1 MDLENLES
9 EARELI
15 THINPMSFDD
25 LTSELIS
32 NQTVTNLEEAGIPM
46 DDIVNTLIGPDFQAL
61 LDLVHNSTI
70 SDEDK
75 EDFFK
80 TYIEAVKNVTR
91 PQTPPVRSRVGTP
104 VGTPVGSNNENEG
117 SGAAGGY
124 GTNNM
129 SNGSSERQR
138 KSRKA
143 KSRKSRKAKSRK
155 SRKARK

>member
-32 NQTVTNLEEAGIPM
+32 NQTLTNLEEAGISM
-46 DDIVNTLIGPDFQAL
+46 DDIVNTLTGSDFQAL

-104 VGTPVGSNNENEG
+104 VGSNNENEG

-129 SNGSSERQR
+129 SNGSERQR

-155 SRKARK
+155 ARKATHRRK